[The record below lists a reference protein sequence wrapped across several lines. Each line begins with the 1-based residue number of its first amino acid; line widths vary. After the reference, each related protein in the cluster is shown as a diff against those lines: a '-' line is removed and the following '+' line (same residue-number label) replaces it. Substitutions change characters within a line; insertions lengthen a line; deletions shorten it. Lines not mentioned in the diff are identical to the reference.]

1 MWFDQ
6 WSPFF
11 DLDKT
16 LAEVDRMLG
25 SVDRPLGLRSV
36 PRGTF
41 PAINVYDQGQ
51 ATVMV
56 AEIPG
61 VKAEDMDV
69 TILNDTVTLKGR
81 RESHASNENRF
92 YRRERPSGEFARTV
106 TLPNPVD
113 PDKVRAEFVDGVLLV
128 RMEKAEETK
137 PKRVQ
142 IKA

>member
-51 ATVMV
+51 ATLLL

-61 VKAEDMDV
+61 VKAEDVDV
-69 TILNDTVTLKGR
+69 TVLNDTVTLRGR
-81 RESHASNENRF
+81 RESEAPHGNRF
-92 YRRERPSGEFARTV
+92 YRRERTSGEFARTV

-113 PDKVRAEFVDGVLLV
+113 PDRVKAEYADGVLVV

-137 PKRVQ
+137 PRKVQ
-142 IKA
+142 IKT